1 MEMRK
6 VPDIYIPDENL
17 VLQSICKKNNKTV
30 LPAPEEYP
38 LMF

>member
-17 VLQSICKKNNKTV
+17 ILQSICKKNNKKV
-30 LPAPEEYP
+30 LTALVEYP